1 MVLHLG
7 TNSVGRS
14 APPPEI
20 VANARKLVTRMLGLM
35 PRLHVAVSA
44 ILPRAAN
51 TFPNALEPRF
61 HPDKLNRVA
70 LRTNRLMDDCL
81 RTITIMRHPDFAD
94 SRGIRRDLLS
104 RDGLHLSPHGGRVLS
119 RYFLDSVAALSAAP
133 AAPVDPAPPA
143 PAVEAIDAAPP
154 PAPAETSVPKTY
166 ADVVADGLPTPA
178 SAQRPTQR
186 PVPRRHRRR

>member
-7 TNSVGRS
+7 TNSVGRGAS
-14 APPPEI
+14 PPEI
-20 VANARKLVTRMLGLM
+20 VADARKLVTRMLGLM
-35 PRLHVAVSA
+35 PRIHVAVSA

-51 TFPNALEPRF
+51 TFPDALEPRF
-61 HPDKLNRVA
+61 HPDELNRVA

-81 RTITIMRHPDFAD
+81 STISRVSYMRHPDFAD
-94 SRGIRRDLLS
+94 SRGIQRDPLS
-104 RDGLHLSPHGGRVLS
+104 RDGLHLSPRGGRVLS

-166 ADVVADGLPTPA
+166 ADVVINYLFQTYLPRLYQTV
-178 SAQRPTQR
+178 QNLNY
-186 PVPRRHRRR
+186 